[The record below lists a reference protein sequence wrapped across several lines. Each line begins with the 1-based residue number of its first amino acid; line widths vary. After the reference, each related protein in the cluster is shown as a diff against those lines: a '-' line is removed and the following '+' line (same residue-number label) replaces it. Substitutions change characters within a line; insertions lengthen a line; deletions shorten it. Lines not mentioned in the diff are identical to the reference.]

1 MHTRLILVSIVILT
15 WPHAFLQPCAAQE
28 PQSLC
33 AISGHVVSEEGAQ
46 YGWVVFDAD
55 TGNIIDVCHRQQD
68 VPAGAKTIRHPGYI
82 FPGLIDTHNHP
93 HWNTI
98 PMWRPG
104 RTYENRY
111 EWRESQEYLD
121 EVKSLYESIEDAGLW
136 PESVKYAEIRAMIGG
151 TTMIQGTDGADWGY
165 LVRNLDYYGW
175 LAASYVED
183 ITQIEPDVLDDIL
196 WAFDE
201 GYIYRLFLHVAE
213 GKHTD
218 PRTQAE
224 FPFLV
229 DAGLA
234 RPGVV
239 IIHGIALTQADFEVM
254 AQNDMYLVWSPKT
267 NDVLYGETAD
277 VVGALEAGVT
287 VALGPDWSI
296 TGSDNLLEELKV
308 AYWYSLTHLGGA
320 ITPKQLFK
328 MATCDA
334 AIVAGADDP
343 SWFRL
348 GKIEPGYQ
356 ADLLLAPRLHPDPHV
371 SLLLTFP
378 RQIRL
383 VVIDGRPVCG
393 DRGLMRRLVDAE
405 ELDDIAI
412 RRWRTTVDLI
422 EPEIGPLGEQHY
434 DEMKGLFDALPW
446 DIAPLIEDEPHR

>member
-1 MHTRLILVSIVILT
+1 MYNRMILVVLLVFGWSQAGFST
-15 WPHAFLQPCAAQE
+15 ATQAQ
-28 PQSLC
+28 QLC
-33 AISGHVVSEEGAQ
+33 AISGDIVSDDGAHG
-46 YGWVVFDAD
+46 GWVVFDRD
-55 TGNIIDVCHRQQD
+55 TGTIIDICRRKAD
-68 VPAGAKTIRHPGYI
+68 VPPSAVILRHSGYI
-82 FPGLIDTHNHP
+82 FPGLIDTHNHA
-93 HWNTI
+93 HWNTV

-111 EWRESQEYLD
+111 EWRESQEYYD
-121 EVKSLYESIEDAGLW
+121 EVRSRYESVEDAGLW
-136 PESVKYAEIRAMIGG
+136 YESVKYAEIRAMIGG

-175 LAASYVED
+175 LASSYVDD
-183 ITQIEPDVLDDIL
+183 ITQIDPSLLADIH

-201 GYIYRLFLHVAE
+201 GYLYRLFLHVAE
-213 GKHTD
+213 GKGTD

-229 DAGLA
+229 DAGLV

-239 IIHGIALTQADFEVM
+239 IIHGIALTRADFEIM
-254 AQNDMYLVWSPKT
+254 AQNDMYLVWSPKS
-267 NDVLYGETAD
+267 NDVLYGETAN

-328 MATCDA
+328 MATSDA

-343 SWFRL
+343 AWFRL

-356 ADLLLAPRLHPDPHV
+356 ADLFLAPRLHPDPHV
-371 SLLLTFP
+371 SLLMTCP
-378 RQIRL
+378 KDIRL
-383 VVIDGRPVCG
+383 VLVDGKPICG
-393 DRGLMRRLVDAE
+393 DRFLMRSLVGVED
-405 ELDDIAI
+405 LDEIVI
-412 RRWRTTVDLI
+412 RYWKKAVDLI
-422 EPEIGPLGEQHY
+422 EPEIGPIAEQHY
-434 DEMKGLFDALPW
+434 GEMIELFDTLSW
-446 DIAPLIEDEPHR
+446 DIAPLIEDEL